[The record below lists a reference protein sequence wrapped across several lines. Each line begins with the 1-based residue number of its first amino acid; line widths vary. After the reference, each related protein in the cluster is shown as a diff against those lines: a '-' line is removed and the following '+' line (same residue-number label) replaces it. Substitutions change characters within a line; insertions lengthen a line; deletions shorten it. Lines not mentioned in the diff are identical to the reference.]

1 MRKQANGIAAVLF
14 DLDGTLVRY
23 QGIEYESSWGAIA
36 AAAGVGDRS
45 RALLREYMS
54 RPEAYAEW
62 VVRDAALLA
71 GVDVREIEARVLPAP
86 YAEGVR
92 EAARVLRGSYR
103 LGIVSSGVDLVA
115 DWVCRDL
122 GFDFAVANRLHVK
135 AGRFAGTAETRVGL
149 WAKDA
154 AVRAVAAE
162 LGLSL
167 GEICFV
173 GDHVNDIP
181 ALRIVGLP
189 VAANPKSAE
198 VAAAA
203 AFVVETFHG
212 FAEKV
217 ATWRRGVDYS
227 GLT

>member
-1 MRKQANGIAAVLF
+1 MTKRANGISAVLF

-23 QGIEYESSWGAIA
+23 RGIEYESSWGAIA

-45 RALLREYMS
+45 RELLREYMA

-71 GVDVREIEARVLPAP
+71 GVDVGKIAAQVLPAP
-86 YAEGVR
+86 YADGVR
-92 EAARVLRGSYR
+92 EAARELRGSYR

-122 GFDFAVANRLHVK
+122 GFDFAVANRLHVE
-135 AGRFAGTAETRVGL
+135 AGRFTGTAETRVSL
-149 WAKDA
+149 WAKGE
-154 AVRAVAAE
+154 AVRAVAE
-162 LGLSL
+162 EMGLGLD
-167 GEICFV
+167 EICFV
-173 GDHVNDIP
+173 GDHVNDLP
-181 ALRIVGLP
+181 AMRIVGLP

-203 AFVVETFHG
+203 AFVIEAFDG
-212 FAEKV
+212 FARRL
-217 ATWRRGVDYS
+217 AGWRREAGYS
-227 GLT
+227 GST